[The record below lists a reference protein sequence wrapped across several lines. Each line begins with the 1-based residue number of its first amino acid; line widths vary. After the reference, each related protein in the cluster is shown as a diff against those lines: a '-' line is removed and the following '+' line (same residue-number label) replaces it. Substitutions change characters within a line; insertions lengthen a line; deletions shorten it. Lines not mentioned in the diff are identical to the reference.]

1 MKRGVPLLALLLVLG
16 CGRKLDPQPPLLVV
30 PARVEPLRIAQDGS
44 DVVLRFPFPTRTVQG
59 EPLTRLTRVTVYREI
74 QAAREGTRAPEPAT
88 DGAQRARDEKEFRL
102 RSEVIADLSLEA
114 LDERTV
120 GPDVLVRDSLLPLY
134 REKRLGTVMLR
145 YGVTATR
152 DRKRVSPLSPL
163 VSIVPAVP
171 PGRPLALRPAVF
183 EGHVCLEWES
193 PAAMLD
199 GSTPVRVGAYAVYRR
214 AERDEW
220 YEEPVGIVEKAT
232 SFADDSARADTRY
245 LYTVRGALTPARP
258 LLLGPPAEEAY
269 ADTRDVF
276 PPPPPSGLLVL
287 AEAEGTRLA
296 WTPVLAPD
304 LAAYRVYRRGA
315 ADAGWT
321 RVADGMK
328 DPGYFDTTPPR
339 AFRYGVSAVD
349 GRGNESPLAEEAR

>member
-1 MKRGVPLLALLLVLG
+1 
-16 CGRKLDPQPPLLVV
+16 
-30 PARVEPLRIAQDGS
+30 
-44 DVVLRFPFPTRTVQG
+44 
-59 EPLTRLTRVTVYREI
+59 
-74 QAAREGTRAPEPAT
+74 
-88 DGAQRARDEKEFRL
+88 
-102 RSEVIADLSLEA
+102 
-114 LDERTV
+114 
-120 GPDVLVRDSLLPLY
+120 
-134 REKRLGTVMLR
+134 MLR

-220 YEEPVGIVEKAT
+220 YEEPVGSSRRRRRLRTIRRAPTPGTFTPSAAPSRRSSRSFSALRPRRRTPTRAT
-232 SFADDSARADTRY
+232 SFPRRRRAASWSSPRRRARGS
-245 LYTVRGALTPARP
+245 RGRRSSP
-258 LLLGPPAEEAY
+258 GPRCVSRLP
-269 ADTRDVF
+269 
-276 PPPPPSGLLVL
+276 
-287 AEAEGTRLA
+287 EG
-296 WTPVLAPD
+296 
-304 LAAYRVYRRGA
+304 RRGRRL
-315 ADAGWT
+315 DAG
-321 RVADGMK
+321 RRRSEG
-328 DPGYFDTTPPR
+328 PGVLRRHPPR